1 MAGRFV
7 FSEVMSFAR
16 SGDAVPSHSRDAWGG
31 VHMALNSAWLWQLAS
46 QSTFD
51 MHIAG
56 LSSPSHLGAVYMT
69 LHPPLQLTIAP
80 HMTFAFASSLQ
91 LPVQVP
97 LHEPSQCAG
106 LPGS

>member
-1 MAGRFV
+1 
-7 FSEVMSFAR
+7 MSAVI
-16 SGDAVPSHSRDAWGG
+16 SGEAVPSHSRVACGG
-31 VHMALNSAWLWQLAS
+31 VQLASNSAWLWQLTS

-51 MHIAG
+51 WHIAG

-91 LPVQVP
+91 LPVHLP

-106 LPGS
+106 VPGS